1 MKAPSPHQPLRRF
14 SVVYVLYDNITP
26 PTASVDLSRVSQ
38 QVIATCEALQ
48 MVLAA
53 FNFTRVVFWGFATAG
68 CIPVLSG
75 GEVAVEVFAHC
86 EGMLTV
92 GMRAFV
98 GKSVGYRVAPVF

>member
-1 MKAPSPHQPLRRF
+1 MLV
-14 SVVYVLYDNITP
+14 SVADILNNNTTP
-26 PTASVDLSRVSQ
+26 YTASVDLSRVSQ

-53 FNFTRVVFWGFATAG
+53 FNFASVVFGGFATAG
-68 CIPVLSG
+68 PIPVLSG
-75 GEVAVEVFAHC
+75 GKVAVEVFAHC
-86 EGMLTV
+86 EGMLAV

>member
-1 MKAPSPHQPLRRF
+1 MPV
-14 SVVYVLYDNITP
+14 SVVYILNNNTTP
-26 PTASVDLSRVSQ
+26 HPTSVDLSRVSQ

-53 FNFTRVVFWGFATAG
+53 FNFASVVFGGFATAG
-68 CIPVLSG
+68 PIPVLSG
-75 GEVAVEVFAHC
+75 GKVAVEVFAHC
-86 EGMLTV
+86 EGMLAV